1 MSKKNKRQGADGR
14 DSKAGHSGGA
24 QKSVPA
30 CCLCPPAAILQLL
43 RRPFPRD
50 SACAVAEEED
60 RRFTAFFLFSSAP
73 GDYRNEAANRHVF
86 KCPPVQSMAFRR
98 EPLRTDHPPGTLTLA
113 KADPS
118 A

>member
-1 MSKKNKRQGADGR
+1 MSEKNREPGADRR

-24 QKSVPA
+24 RKSVPA
-30 CCLCPPAAILQLL
+30 CCLRPSAILQPF

-50 SACAVAEEED
+50 VVSAAAGD
-60 RRFTAFFLFSSAP
+60 QHFTAFFLFSSTP
-73 GDYRNEAANRHVF
+73 GDYRTEAANRHIF

-98 EPLRTDHPPGTLTLA
+98 EPLRTDRPPGTLTPA

-118 A
+118 S

>member
-1 MSKKNKRQGADGR
+1 MNNEQGADRR
-14 DSKAGHSGGA
+14 DSKAGRSGGA

-30 CCLCPPAAILQLL
+30 CCLGPPAIPQLF
-43 RRPFPRD
+43 RRPLPRD
-50 SACAVAEEED
+50 IVSAAAEGD
-60 RRFTAFFLFSSAP
+60 QHFTAFFLFSSAP
-73 GDYRNEAANRHVF
+73 GDYRTEAANRHVF

-98 EPLRTDHPPGTLTLA
+98 EPLRTDRPPGTLPPA